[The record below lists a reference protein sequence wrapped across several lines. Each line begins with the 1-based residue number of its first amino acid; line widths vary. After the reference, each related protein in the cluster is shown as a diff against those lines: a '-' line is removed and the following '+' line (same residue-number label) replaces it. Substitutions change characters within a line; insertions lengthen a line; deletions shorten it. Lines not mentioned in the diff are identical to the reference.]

1 MKIIKAKR
9 EVRLSKPIRFCKNLN
24 HQPFKKYAYFKT
36 IQYYNLLIFHK
47 NKKIKK
53 YFLSLFDFLVVAIF
67 YKQLFINFYDY
78 PHLIQQLN
86 F

>member
-47 NKKIKK
+47 NKK
-53 YFLSLFDFLVVAIF
+53 
-67 YKQLFINFYDY
+67 
-78 PHLIQQLN
+78 
-86 F
+86 